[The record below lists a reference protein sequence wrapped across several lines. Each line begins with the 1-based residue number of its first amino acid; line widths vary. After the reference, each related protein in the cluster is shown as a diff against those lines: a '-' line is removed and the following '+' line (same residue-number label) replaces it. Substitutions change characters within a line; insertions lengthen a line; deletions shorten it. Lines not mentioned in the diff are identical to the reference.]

1 MVITPDKSLR
11 DGKPVD
17 IKLLEDFVC
26 LATLQNFTAASRQR
40 HVTQSALS
48 RRIKA
53 LEEWLGTPLI
63 NRDSNGF
70 ALTPQ
75 GDAFVTEA
83 EAILRRLYNA
93 REAVR
98 ALGANGDN
106 EITVAA
112 QNSIAQTF
120 FLSWVKRLETR
131 LDSVYVRLI
140 SEKLS
145 DCIDLLTQGHVDYMF
160 CYAHP
165 AINLPIDDQKFTYTT
180 IATDSLVPVSA
191 VAANN
196 KPVFQLPGD
205 ISEPVPFVAYT
216 HDSIFGQAV
225 DHLLQDKDHTSYLS
239 RRYENAFSHTL
250 KSMAL
255 EGLGFAWLPHS
266 SIKTELQDGRLCR
279 AGGEHWDIQ
288 FDIRLYNHHAAESPR
303 ENAVKETTLEMA
315 GEVYF

>member
-1 MVITPDKSLR
+1 M
-11 DGKPVD
+11 D